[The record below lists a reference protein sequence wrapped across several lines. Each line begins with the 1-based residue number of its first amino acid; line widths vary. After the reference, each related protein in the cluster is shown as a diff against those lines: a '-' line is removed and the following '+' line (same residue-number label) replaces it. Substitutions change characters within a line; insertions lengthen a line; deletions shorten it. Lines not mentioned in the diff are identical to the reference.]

1 MNTFNENQQNGVDNV
16 KNVNTELVDLNNL
29 KELVVDTIATLVTQA
44 NSIEKEN
51 STESIFKYENIE
63 SPTDYIGKTDEKA
76 VEARNKFNELKQM
89 KQSHFWTIGRNKAK
103 VEKSQE
109 VISEIIDAVDNNA
122 NATKALFNAQVDMAI
137 FSKKLY
143 SIGLMGIVAN
153 RMVVREVKLRLKNA
167 SEEELSDL
175 ARQEL
180 ESVIYELQKQENIEK
195 KIDDNHKKLTIKI
208 EKVHNIINNDKE
220 FFENELND
228 VKNKSEKSA
237 KQVDEISRDTFARI
251 TELNKV
257 LSENK
262 ELLTKELCII
272 NEKYEQIAKQ
282 VDENNKQSLA
292 KFEETYRI
300 IYDNKNLLIK
310 ELDFV
315 KELYHK
321 LTNQMDESYRLIESY
336 RDNYNRRLDIL
347 EKKTF
352 FDSLSYKIILA
363 IVVFAAFILS
373 LLPHLGY

>member
-1 MNTFNENQQNGVDNV
+1 
-16 KNVNTELVDLNNL
+16 
-29 KELVVDTIATLVTQA
+29 
-44 NSIEKEN
+44 
-51 STESIFKYENIE
+51 
-63 SPTDYIGKTDEKA
+63 
-76 VEARNKFNELKQM
+76 M

-109 VISEIIDAVDNNA
+109 VIGEIIDAVDNNA

-143 SIGLMGIVAN
+143 GIGLMSIVAN

-167 SEEELSDL
+167 SEKELSDL

-195 KIDDNHKKLTIKI
+195 KIDDNHKKLIIKI
-208 EKVHNIINNDKE
+208 EEVHNIINNDKE

-228 VKNKSEKSA
+228 VKNKSEESA

-251 TELNKV
+251 TELKKV

-272 NEKYEQIAKQ
+272 NEKYEQLTKQ

-292 KFEETYRI
+292 KLEETYRI
-300 IYDNKNLLIK
+300 IIGSNSGIN
-310 ELDFV
+310 
-315 KELYHK
+315 
-321 LTNQMDESYRLIESY
+321 YRGSC
-336 RDNYNRRLDIL
+336 RR
-347 EKKTF
+347 
-352 FDSLSYKIILA
+352 
-363 IVVFAAFILS
+363 ILS
-373 LLPHLGY
+373 